1 VTTVRAYVDA
11 AAALFMR
18 DARLYLS
25 YRARF
30 VTQTLSGFLG
40 LVLFYYVSRLV
51 TVGAFGSP
59 DTYFAYVVVGLAV
72 FEVMT
77 ASLGIIPAALRQE
90 LVAGTFER
98 VVLSPFGPVCA
109 VLSMLIFPFFVA
121 FLQAV
126 LTLMVAVLVFDM
138 PFEWQSAPLAVP
150 VALVGALAFVP
161 FAFLLAA
168 TVLTVKQAL
177 GGTALIVTG
186 ISLTSGFFFPVA
198 LLPDWIEWTS
208 EAQPFTPTLE
218 VLRDLL
224 IGFEADGSAWTAV
237 VKLAI
242 FIAVLLPVA
251 VWTLGA
257 SIRFAQRRGTIIE
270 Y

>member
-1 VTTVRAYVDA
+1 VTSVRAFVDA

-30 VTQTLSGFLG
+30 ITQTVSGLLG
-40 LVLFYYVSRLV
+40 LVLFYFVSRLV
-51 TVGAFGSP
+51 TAGTFESP
-59 DTYFAYVVVGLAV
+59 DTYFAYVVVGLVV
-72 FEVMT
+72 FEVMA
-77 ASLGIIPAALRQE
+77 ASLGILPAALRQE

-98 VVLSPFGPVCA
+98 VVLSPFGAVRA
-109 VLSMLIFPFFVA
+109 VLSMLIFPFVVA
-121 FLQAV
+121 LVQAV
-126 LTLMVAVLVFDM
+126 LTVMFAVLIFDM
-138 PFEWQSAPLAVP
+138 PFEWRSAPLAAP
-150 VALVGALAFVP
+150 VLLVGALAFVP
-161 FAFLLAA
+161 FAFVLAA

-177 GGTALIVTG
+177 GGTAFIVSG
-186 ISLTSGFFFPVA
+186 ISLSSGFFFPVA

-208 EAQPFTPTLE
+208 EAQPFTPTVG
-218 VLRDLL
+218 VLRELL
-224 IGFEADGSAWTAV
+224 IGFEADGSAATAL

-242 FIAVLLPVA
+242 FIAVFLPLG
-251 VWTLGA
+251 VWSLAA